1 MTRRSRF
8 ARCTRALVPTLVA
21 LFTCTYVYGAGKHE
35 SWDAIYLGGS
45 KIGYVHT
52 FVEKV
57 HYKGKEYQR
66 VRIHIEQ
73 RLKRDKD
80 ISVVNLEYGTIETLD
95 GEVLRLDT
103 RILAGDG
110 RDIRAHG
117 DVIGGK
123 MRLIL
128 ESGER
133 QELVIPWS
141 PDARGPYA
149 PEQSMARKP
158 MIENERRELRMFIA
172 ELNKICDITLSSGG
186 IEPVILGDGS
196 TRPLL
201 RVAQTTHIDG
211 KPRPEFDTTMW
222 VDSAGQVLKGEQDI
236 FGGIVMYRT
245 TKEAAMSSG
254 GPIQFDLIKNTVIK
268 IGRVLQEPELTRQVK
283 YRISLKSG
291 DLTQTIPTDSRQT
304 VQLEGKASDAL
315 REAKTVGP
323 QNAILEVKTVGPL
336 DGQPGPAEVDPQYL
350 KPNVLITSADSR
362 VRSLSEQATRGA
374 VDPWEKARR
383 INHWVFE
390 NIRDK
395 NFGVAFAAAN
405 EVARNLSG
413 DCTEHAVLAAAM
425 CRAAGIPTRVVVGLV
440 YVESLKGFGYHMW
453 YEIYTNQR
461 WVALDPTFDQSS
473 VDAVHI
479 KIADSS
485 LEGVAPFEVFTPVLR
500 VSGKLEIEPL
510 ERR

>member
-8 ARCTRALVPTLVA
+8 ARCTRALVPALFA
-21 LFTCTYVYGAGKHE
+21 LFTCSYVCAANKHE

-66 VRIHIEQ
+66 VRIHIEE

-103 RILAGDG
+103 RTLAGDAK
-110 RDIRAHG
+110 DIRAHG

-123 MRLIL
+123 MNLIL

-133 QELVIPWS
+133 QELVIPWG
-141 PDARGPYA
+141 PDVRGPYA
-149 PEQSMARKP
+149 PEQSMAKKP
-158 MIENERRELRMFIA
+158 MNEHERRDLKMFVVD
-172 ELNKICDITLSSGG
+172 LNKVCDITLTAGG

-196 TRPLL
+196 SRPLL
-201 RVAQTTHIDG
+201 RVELTTRVDG
-211 KPRPEFDTTMW
+211 KARPEFDSTMW
-222 VDSAGQVLKGEQDI
+222 VDSSGQALKGEQDI

-245 TKEAAMSSG
+245 TKEAAMSPG
-254 GPIQFDLIKNTVIK
+254 GPIQFDLIKNTIIK
-268 IGRVLQEPELTRQVK
+268 IGRVLSDPEQTTQVK
-283 YRISLKSG
+283 YRILLKSG
-291 DLTQTIPTDSRQT
+291 DLKETIPTDSRQT
-304 VQLEGKASDAL
+304 VQVDGNKSE
-315 REAKTVGP
+315 
-323 QNAILEVKTVGPL
+323 AILDVKTVGPT
-336 DGQPGPAEVDPQYL
+336 DGQPGPADVDAQYL

-362 VRSLSEQATRGA
+362 VLSLAERTTRGV

-390 NIRDK
+390 NIHDK
-395 NFGVAFAAAN
+395 NFAVAFAAAN

-413 DCTEHAVLAAAM
+413 DCTEHAVLATAM
-425 CRAAGIPTRVVVGLV
+425 CRAVGIPARVVVGLV
-440 YVESLKGFGYHMW
+440 YVEKLKGFGYHMW

-479 KIADSS
+479 KIAESS
-485 LEGVAPFEVFTPVLR
+485 LEGVAPFEVFTPILR
-500 VSGKLEIEPL
+500 VAGKLEIEPF

>member
-1 MTRRSRF
+1 MIRRSRF
-8 ARCTRALVPTLVA
+8 DRCTRALMPTLFA
-21 LFTCTYVYGAGKHE
+21 LFACTHVYGANKQE

-52 FVEKV
+52 YVEKV

-103 RILAGDG
+103 RILAGDAK
-110 RDIRAHG
+110 DIRAHG

-123 MRLIL
+123 MNLIL

-141 PDARGPYA
+141 REVRGPYA

-158 MIENERRELRMFIA
+158 MNEHERRDLKMFIA
-172 ELNKICDITLSSGG
+172 ELNKVCDITLTSGG
-186 IEPVILGDGS
+186 IEPVVLGDGS
-196 TRPLL
+196 SRPLL
-201 RVAQTTHIDG
+201 RVELTTRVDG
-211 KPRPEFDTTMW
+211 KPRPEFDSTMW
-222 VDSAGQVLKGEQDI
+222 VDSSGQALKGEQDI

-245 TKEAAMSSG
+245 TKEAAMSAG
-254 GPIQFDLIKNTVIK
+254 GPIQFDLIKSTVIK
-268 IGRVLQEPELTRQVK
+268 IGRVLPDPEQTRQVK

-291 DLTQTIPTDSRQT
+291 DPKEAIPTDSRQT
-304 VQLEGKASDAL
+304 VQLEGKAN
-315 REAKTVGP
+315 E
-323 QNAILEVKTVGPL
+323 AILEVKTAGPL
-336 DGQPGPAEVDPQYL
+336 DGQPGPAEVDSQYL

-362 VRSLSEQATRGA
+362 VLSLANQATKGA

-390 NIRDK
+390 HIRDK

-425 CRAAGIPTRVVVGLV
+425 CRAVGIPARAVVGLV
-440 YVESLKGFGYHMW
+440 YVERLKGFGYHMW

-479 KIADSS
+479 KIAESS
-485 LEGVAPFEVFTPVLR
+485 LEGVAPFEVFTPILR
-500 VSGKLEIEPL
+500 VAGKLEIEPL